1 MESVSGTAM
10 WSAVRAGIWAV
21 AGLFVLPLM
30 SQSMASTSFLAHT
43 PGTEA
48 PRPAANAP
56 LGPVVREIDDGTTGD
71 RWLLERDAA
80 HPAGPGRLVRVET
93 SGSGAD
99 QNSRNGQGQ
108 GGDRIPAPARRRAV
122 IHAGDA
128 VIVEDHTAEADARL
142 EAVALMPA
150 AVGEEFSARMKAGG
164 AVVRV
169 VALAAGRARLSS
181 LIEVQ
186 P

>member
-1 MESVSGTAM
+1 MESVSRAATR
-10 WSAVRAGIWAV
+10 SAVRAGIWAV

-30 SQSMASTSFLAHT
+30 SQSAASDPHMHLT

-48 PRPAANAP
+48 PKPAANAP

-93 SGSGAD
+93 SGSGAGPD
-99 QNSRNGQGQ
+99 SKSGQGQ
-108 GGDRIPAPARRRAV
+108 GGDRIPAPARPRGV

-169 VALAAGRARLSS
+169 VALAAGRARLTP
-181 LIEVQ
+181 LIEVR